1 MPTRLALR
9 WSGWTW
15 LRPADRGNNIF
26 IVAGEVSGDMAAASL
41 AAEIIRLDPA
51 ATLRGIGGPRMAA
64 AGVTILAESSTWSVI
79 GHVDPLLRLR
89 THLRRLRQVEEMIRR
104 SAPAL
109 LVLVDFAAFNLRL
122 AELLR
127 GAFPVVYYFP
137 PMVSVRRG
145 NRAAKVARLRM
156 RLLATLRR
164 EADAYR
170 AVGADVEFVGHPAVD
185 VVHPTM
191 DVPAARRRFGVPV
204 DGPIVGLMPGSR
216 PQEIRAHLSVMLD
229 AARALRAARPELW
242 FLLPVPTE
250 YLARLVEPPVM
261 ASGLP
266 VRVVPEIYD
275 AMAASD
281 VLVAAT
287 GTATLEA
294 AVLGIPMVAVYHLP
308 WLSWRIAKRIA
319 SVPYAALPNILAG
332 REIVPE
338 LLQDQMRGDAI
349 AHIVQMLLT
358 DAQQRAAM
366 RAALREVAA
375 DLGPPGVAARAAQ
388 HVLMRLSRAR

>member
-1 MPTRLALR
+1 
-9 WSGWTW
+9 
-15 LRPADRGNNIF
+15 
-26 IVAGEVSGDMAAASL
+26 EVSGDMAAASL

-89 THLRRLRQVEEMIRR
+89 THLRRLRQAEEMIPC

-109 LVLVDFAAFNLRL
+109 LVLVDFAAFSLRL

-145 NRAAKVARLRM
+145 NRVAKVARLRM

-164 EADAYR
+164 EAEAYR

-185 VVHPTM
+185 VVPPTM

-216 PQEIRAHLSVMLD
+216 PQEIRAHLPVMLD

-308 WLSWRIAKRIA
+308 WLSWKIAKRMA
-319 SVPYAALPNILAG
+319 SVPYAARPNILAR

-338 LLQDQMRGDAI
+338 LLQDQMRSNVI
-349 AHIVQMLLT
+349 AHTVQLLLT
-358 DAQQRAAM
+358 DVPGLAAM
-366 RAALREVAA
+366 RTAVVEVAV
-375 DLGPPGVAARAAQ
+375 DLGPSGATPAGGHRVHAGSSK
-388 HVLMRLSRAR
+388 LW

>member
-1 MPTRLALR
+1 
-9 WSGWTW
+9 
-15 LRPADRGNNIF
+15 NIF

-156 RLLATLRR
+156 RLL
-164 EADAYR
+164 
-170 AVGADVEFVGHPAVD
+170 
-185 VVHPTM
+185 
-191 DVPAARRRFGVPV
+191 
-204 DGPIVGLMPGSR
+204 
-216 PQEIRAHLSVMLD
+216 
-229 AARALRAARPELW
+229 
-242 FLLPVPTE
+242 
-250 YLARLVEPPVM
+250 VEPPVM

-366 RAALREVAA
+366 
-375 DLGPPGVAARAAQ
+375 
-388 HVLMRLSRAR
+388 